1 MRFLN
6 LGIMKRVILAF
17 LLIGLLQGTYST
29 FAQTQTI
36 DLSGNWQFA
45 LDSSNQGEKEEWFK
59 KAERFVRSTTESID
73 GGEFQRLFDRDAP
86 RAYSVVTRDHDR
98 DDEPKDKFW
107 KLLYRIRVLFLG
119 LAYKLTPPRRLLFVI
134 CLVAALF
141 GVMDL
146 DIDSTPTLRIS
157 FLYLLSIAGLVFLL
171 VLELA
176 DRVVV
181 RDELEVA
188 RELQRELLPHDEP
201 EISGYSFT
209 FSYRTANTIGG
220 DYYDFLPLDDGRLAI
235 VIGDASGHGI
245 AAGLLMA
252 IANSALKLG
261 FDLGPDPVTV
271 AGLVNRA
278 LCRTGGRRA
287 FMTLF
292 CGVLDPAT
300 GGLDFVC
307 AGHPFPF
314 LRRADGRI
322 EELGVGGLPLGM
334 RFDRVFETD
343 RTRIEPGDTL
353 MLYTDGI
360 VETLDGAGESFGFD
374 RLRDGLASSGASQAV
389 HDRVLRALDRFR
401 GDEPVYDDCSLVVVT
416 RVNG

>member
-1 MRFLN
+1 
-6 LGIMKRVILAF
+6 MK
-17 LLIGLLQGTYST
+17 
-29 FAQTQTI
+29 
-36 DLSGNWQFA
+36 
-45 LDSSNQGEKEEWFK
+45 KEEWFK

-220 DYYDFLPLDDGRLAI
+220 DYYDFLPLEDGRLA
-235 VIGDASGHGI
+235 VVVGDASGHGI

-252 IANSALKLG
+252 IANSALKIGL
-261 FDLGPDPVTV
+261 DLDPDVVAVTRMT
-271 AGLVNRA
+271 NRA
-278 LCRTGGRRA
+278 LCGIGGRRE

-292 CGVLDPAT
+292 CGILETDT
-300 GGLDFVC
+300 GKLRYVC
-307 AGHPFPF
+307 AGHPYPYL
-314 LRRADGRI
+314 LRSDGEI
-322 EELGVGGLPLGM
+322 LELGTGGFPLGM
-334 RFDRVFETD
+334 RSDLWGRRDPQRIRRILRVREAAS
-343 RTRIEPGDTL
+343 RARPWWLEPHGPRPGDPRAQSVQ
-353 MLYTDGI
+353 GGRA
-360 VETLDGAGESFGFD
+360 GAGRPQPGGD
-374 RLRDGLASSGASQAV
+374 HPGLARLSHQLPAAGADAPHPEVFSRLGVLGIPSSMPPRPSDRKPVWARHLGALATKPGEIC
-389 HDRVLRALDRFR
+389 ALGITGFHRCAR
-401 GDEPVYDDCSLVVVT
+401 
-416 RVNG
+416 R